1 MRGCRCGLAR
11 RPRDEDGTAATSR
24 FHQGLYL
31 GLIGHLFLLFVAV
44 NR

>member
-1 MRGCRCGLAR
+1 MRGRRCGLQDAR
-11 RPRDEDGTAATSR
+11 RAARTAATSR
-24 FHQGLYL
+24 FDQGLYL